1 MYAHAI
7 KLTANNWNAKFAEK
21 SPFVGDRKLE
31 NIETFGFLHV
41 RKSRLNYA
49 LTAEIWEFQVCV
61 TFTTI
66 WILV

>member
-49 LTAEIWEFQVCV
+49 LTAEI
-61 TFTTI
+61 
-66 WILV
+66 